1 MQIKSTCAGFG
12 TFLAL
17 SLTAVSAQAVVLVGL
32 TDNNRL
38 LTFESSASSSV
49 YSAAISG
56 IGLDENILSIDYR
69 NPDNQIYGLSNL
81 GNVYKL
87 NASTGAA
94 VSFAAGVVPATA
106 GGATGAGYE
115 IDFNTQNNNLRVIGN
130 KAAPNTNRAL
140 NMSTGVTAVQTS
152 LTSSGGPLDIVGAA
166 YNQNFAGSAA
176 STLNLYY
183 IDAESDALYLNNNA
197 FAGGVLS
204 KVGDLS
210 LGGSKFAV
218 NNATGFDI
226 AASGEAF
233 VSWNQNLY
241 AIDLNSGALSVL
253 GRIGAGGR
261 SNVIG
266 LTSVAAIP
274 EPQTYFLLLAG
285 LASIA
290 FVVKRRKTI

>member
-1 MQIKSTCAGFG
+1 MQIKSICAGFG

-38 LTFESSASSSV
+38 LTFNSAASSSV
-49 YSAAISG
+49 SSAAITG

-94 VSFAAGVVPATA
+94 VSFAAGVVPVTA
-106 GGATGAGYE
+106 GGATGASYE

-140 NMSTGVTAVQTS
+140 NMSTGVTAVQTA
-152 LTSSGGPLDIVGAA
+152 LTRSGGPLDIVGAA

-241 AIDLNSGALSVL
+241 AIDLNSGALSAL
-253 GRIGAGGR
+253 GQIGAGGS

-285 LASIA
+285 LVSVA
-290 FVVKRRKTI
+290 FVVKSRKTI

>member
-1 MQIKSTCAGFG
+1 MSSKSTRAGLG
-12 TFLAL
+12 TLLVL
-17 SLTAVSAQAVVLVGL
+17 SLTTVSAQAVVLVGL

-38 LTFESSASSSV
+38 LTFNSSNAASVSSAT
-49 YSAAISG
+49 ITG
-56 IGLDENILSIDYR
+56 IGAGENILSIDYR

-87 NASTGAA
+87 NANTGAA
-94 VSFAAGVVPATA
+94 VSFASGVVPTAT
-106 GGATGAGYE
+106 GGAAYE
-115 IDFNTQNNNLRVIGN
+115 IDFNPQNNNLRVIGN
-130 KAAPNTNRAL
+130 KAASNSNRAL
-140 NMSTGVTAVQTS
+140 TISTGVTASQTP
-152 LTSSGGPLDIVGAA
+152 LTRGGGALDVVGAA

-176 STLNLYY
+176 ATLNLYY

-197 FAGGVLS
+197 FAGGMLS

-210 LGGSKFAV
+210 LGGNAFAV

-241 AIDLNSGALSVL
+241 TIDLNSGALSVL
-253 GRIGAGGR
+253 GQIGAGGS

-266 LTSVAAIP
+266 LTSIAPIP
-274 EPQTYFLLLAG
+274 EPQTYALMLAG
-285 LASIA
+285 LAA
-290 FVVKRRKTI
+290 MGFLVKRRKTL